1 MIDNADIAMLG
12 IVAIILLASI
22 LVTKIAIRRDG
33 WKLQKYKLYAVRD
46 NLIYLVATNKLK
58 EDDFVFQ
65 RFYKAVNYFIDAN
78 DKINLHHFVSA
89 AEKARRKGIDPAEEK
104 NFREIHSA
112 LKTMGP
118 EVNEVANQFY
128 SAMLEILIENS
139 FLLRVVMK
147 CSSLSAV
154 VKILANS
161 IAPRHTNR
169 AALQFYD
176 DYSRAAAA

>member
-104 NFREIHSA
+104 KLQRDTFC
-112 LKTMGP
+112 P
-118 EVNEVANQFY
+118 ENNGA
-128 SAMLEILIENS
+128 
-139 FLLRVVMK
+139 
-147 CSSLSAV
+147 
-154 VKILANS
+154 
-161 IAPRHTNR
+161 
-169 AALQFYD
+169 
-176 DYSRAAAA
+176 